1 MSNNKKWAPT
11 LRRALTG
18 AACIIACSF
27 TAPASIAAAPKKAAT
42 APAQQQQRPRNII
55 FVLVDDLRYDGMGFL
70 QGEFFRNQSHIFS
83 MFCSELLDQCSRL
96 DLVISG
102 ALRRSKR
109 PDRRALMPSMFDFL

>member
-42 APAQQQQRPRNII
+42 APAQQQQQRIGGQKFPSGDQTQQRMADGQDQR
-55 FVLVDDLRYDGMGFL
+55 DDHRA
-70 QGEFFRNQSHIFS
+70 S
-83 MFCSELLDQCSRL
+83 DQRQPVGTAEQRAQRL
-96 DLVISG
+96 APL
-102 ALRRSKR
+102 A
-109 PDRRALMPSMFDFL
+109 AAA